1 MDEKPVAV
9 IKYLMTDLGVMASMT
24 QRLDPVTCVAVI
36 RGFGKRLAS
45 DGDDEDDEEEDD
57 DDELEFDDT
66 STSAL
71 ETGVVEWID
80 DEDSLEPRP
89 PVVTIMG
96 HVDHG
101 KTSLLDAIRN
111 TRVTDGE
118 AGGITQHIQTY
129 QVQHNTRG
137 TITFIDTPGHAAFT
151 DMRQRGA
158 NSTDIVILVVAAD
171 DGVKQQTADSIVCA
185 RQAGVPLLIAINK
198 CDLETADVNR
208 VMTELTQYDI
218 LTEDLGG
225 DVLCS
230 QISAKEGTNLDDLL
244 DKIMLQAEL
253 MNLRANAERMADGI
267 VIEANIVKG
276 FGTVATTLIKGGTLK
291 IGDTFVAGQ
300 TYGKVKALLS
310 TSDAKTRLDEA
321 GPSTPVMVVGFEGVP
336 SAGDLLVVCE
346 DEQQARALA
355 ESRQR
360 LSLERVSSSYQSGL
374 LSSVSAAFGNKKR
387 VREMCVVV
395 KADVQGT
402 AEALTRSLRDLKLED
417 DEAIVTIKVL
427 VSEAGEVSKSDI
439 AIASVTPGTTV
450 IAFNVAASFA
460 AMEDARTQDIPI
472 EYYNVVYDAIESVE
486 SRMQEILSPTPDGEY
501 VGEAVVQEVFNIG
514 GTGNIA
520 GSRCT
525 EGYLRK
531 GGNARVMRGDKIL
544 CETKFRTLRSFKS
557 ESDSIEAGNECGI
570 GLVDFEDFEPGDVIE
585 CYVE

>member
-1 MDEKPVAV
+1 
-9 IKYLMTDLGVMASMT
+9 
-24 QRLDPVTCVAVI
+24 
-36 RGFGKRLAS
+36 
-45 DGDDEDDEEEDD
+45 
-57 DDELEFDDT
+57 
-66 STSAL
+66 
-71 ETGVVEWID
+71 
-80 DEDSLEPRP
+80 
-89 PVVTIMG
+89 
-96 HVDHG
+96 
-101 KTSLLDAIRN
+101 
-111 TRVTDGE
+111 
-118 AGGITQHIQTY
+118 
-129 QVQHNTRG
+129 
-137 TITFIDTPGHAAFT
+137 
-151 DMRQRGA
+151 
-158 NSTDIVILVVAAD
+158 
-171 DGVKQQTADSIVCA
+171 
-185 RQAGVPLLIAINK
+185 
-198 CDLETADVNR
+198 
-208 VMTELTQYDI
+208 MTELTQYDI